1 MWGEKQESLGS
12 GRWAY
17 GHIVKPYSYFLVKK
31 AVPRKDMLR
40 RICFHTPKSAFCS
53 GLCAEHAIT
62 MCCHMYWTSW
72 ARMSALMAAF
82 GTHSWRQTSL
92 LGGCGQIRVV
102 GFSLPIIGKIDAS
115 TDLCPCSNGSIRS
128 RSGSIVRNLQST
140 SGLTPRECRSVRYSH
155 KQILT
160 RDK

>member
-1 MWGEKQESLGS
+1 MRFKGIKRWCPFLVKHELITHLMWGEKQESLGS

-31 AVPRKDMLR
+31 AVPCKDMLH

-53 GLCAEHAIT
+53 GRCAEHAIT
-62 MCCHMYWTSW
+62 MCCHIYWSSW

-92 LGGCGQIRVV
+92 LGGCGQIQVV
-102 GFSLPIIGKIDAS
+102 GFFLPVVGKDWCLHGFVPMFQWP
-115 TDLCPCSNGSIRS
+115 DP
-128 RSGSIVRNLQST
+128 QQ
-140 SGLTPRECRSVRYSH
+140 EW
-155 KQILT
+155 
-160 RDK
+160 